1 MLRIYENNNFK
12 ISKIIKREIEVVLR
26 NYVSNE

>member
-1 MLRIYENNNFK
+1 MLRIYENNHFK